1 MNTSAVAQNLAS
13 RGRNGDTTLVHMTPD
28 EVQGLQALAM
38 AQGGSLTINPET
50 GLPEASFLSD
60 TFKAIAPTLIG
71 AGLTYFSGGAIN
83 PYMAAGIVGVGE
95 GVRKDDIGAGLM
107 AGLGAYGGAGMVKG
121 LAGMGAAQVGQVPTA
136 GVDTKALSE
145 LGGGMVS
152 NTATAGGTNALGIAQ
167 GGVDPS
173 LMGGN
178 IVGSA
183 STPGAGT
190 TGSLFNSNYGAAPTS
205 VTPAPVEIIEQGTS
219 AQGNLYDGSRE
230 LFPNQQLHSD
240 GTTTF
245 FDLEGQGI
253 RKAPIVENPITAE
266 SFAETARERVAR
278 GLDPNLSTSFRGGVD
293 TGIARLGEEGGL
305 TAFKDSYVNAM
316 GGPKRALLGGAGVL
330 GSIADGYG
338 AFDYKPMELAEAE
351 TDDYGYEGPY
361 LPAERNVRFRGRD
374 AILGGE
380 GREFKFFD
388 PVNPVPNVRTAAHGG
403 LMSAKKMAVGGRY
416 LDGPGDGVSDSIP
429 ATVDGEQP
437 VLLSEGEY
445 IIPAEVVSAV
455 GNGSSDAGADKFT
468 ALVDTIMA
476 KTRKVAKGKPNGS
489 DKLLKGLVPQTA

>member
-1 MNTSAVAQNLAS
+1 MNTPAVAQNLAS

-95 GVRKDDIGAGLM
+95 GIRKDDIGAGLM
-107 AGLGAYGGAGMVKG
+107 AGLGAYGGAGAVKG
-121 LAGMGAAQVGQVPTA
+121 LAGMGAAQAGQVLPGDAT
-136 GVDTKALSE
+136 ALSE
-145 LGGGMVS
+145 LGGGMVK
-152 NTATAGGTNALGIAQ
+152 NTASTAGGAGSVFPGMQ
-167 GGVDPS
+167 GGPGV
-173 LMGGN
+173 LGGET

-190 TGSLFNSNYGAAPTS
+190 TGSYFNANYGAAPTS
-205 VTPAPVEIIEQGTS
+205 VTSAPVEAIKPATFTDVPVTDYSFQQGTPDYKVFTD
-219 AQGNLYDGSRE
+219 AGTQGLE
-230 LFPNQQLHSD
+230 
-240 GTTTF
+240 TTIPR
-245 FDLEGQGI
+245 Q
-253 RKAPIVENPITAE
+253 
-266 SFAETARERVAR
+266 ETAAIVDKSYGVGEVDKIAMAR
-278 GLDPNLSTSFRGGVD
+278 DGYAPSFRQNID
-293 TGIARLGEEGGL
+293 TGIARLGEKGGL

-330 GSIADGYG
+330 GSVADGYG

-403 LMSAKKMAVGGRY
+403 LMSAKKMAEGGRY

-476 KTRKVAKGKPNGS
+476 KTRRVAKGKPNGA

>member
-1 MNTSAVAQNLAS
+1 MLPKLGKQLIFRDNKAMNTSAVAQNLAS

-71 AGLTYFSGGAIN
+71 AGLTYFTGMPAW
-83 PYMAAGIVGVGE
+83 AAGLTVG
-95 GVRKDDIGAGLM
+95 GVEAARQDDLGAGIM
-107 AGLGAYGGAGMVKG
+107 AGLGAYGGAGMANSFTAMGTPPNAAGGLKSGPGGIGLKG
-121 LAGMGAAQVGQVPTA
+121 STDFAPIDYSLTSDPIAGSFSGPTGGMDFGPNVSNFGNVGNVGDVVQPLNPTYSFDSVGSGTGFQMPSDLSMNTENIVPIKNI
-136 GVDTKALSE
+136 GVSPETSRHLSDVTRSD
-145 LGGGMVS
+145 LLQSGGG
-152 NTATAGGTNALGIAQ
+152 GPQL
-167 GGVDPS
+167 D
-173 LMGGN
+173 
-178 IVGSA
+178 
-183 STPGAGT
+183 
-190 TGSLFNSNYGAAPTS
+190 
-205 VTPAPVEIIEQGTS
+205 
-219 AQGNLYDGSRE
+219 E
-230 LFPNQQLHSD
+230 LFYRAPPTPNP
-240 GTTTF
+240 T
-245 FDLEGQGI
+245 LEGVKQTFTG
-253 RKAPIVENPITAE
+253 
-266 SFAETARERVAR
+266 
-278 GLDPNLSTSFRGGVD
+278 DGGF
-293 TGIARLGEEGGL
+293 GR
-305 TAFKDSYVNAM
+305 FKDAYVAEM
-316 GGPKRALLGGAGVL
+316 GGPKQALLGGAGVL
-330 GSIADGYG
+330 GSVADGYG
-338 AFDYKPMELAEAE
+338 AFDYKPMELAKAE

-476 KTRKVAKGKPNGS
+476 KTRKVAKGKPNGA